1 MDVFAQ
7 IENRVAAALEALKA
21 EGALPADVPT
31 SGIEVETPRDA
42 THGDLATNAAMVL
55 AKPAR
60 MKPRDIADKLQAKL
74 AGVDGVEAVSVA
86 GPGFLN
92 LTLKPEVWHG
102 LVRAILDEGA
112 EYGRS
117 TAGNGKKVNVEY
129 VSANPDGT
137 DARRPLPRRRVRR
150 RARQPARLRRL
161 RRHARILRQRC
172 RRPGRRARAIRIPAL
187 PRGAGRGHRRDTAG
201 ALPRRL
207 PEAGRRGAGDKSTAS
222 RSSTCRRT
230 GGCRSCARSRS
241 SR

>member
-31 SGIEVETPRDA
+31 AGIEVETPRDA

-112 EYGRS
+112 DVRAVDGGQRQESERRVRLRQS
-117 TAGNGKKVNVEY
+117 
-129 VSANPDGT
+129 DGT

-172 RRPGRRARAIRIPAL
+172 GRPGRRARAIRIPAL

-207 PEAGRRGAGDKSTAS
+207 PEAGRCGAGERARQVAPQHAGGPVAAD
-222 RSSTCRRT
+222 RSHVRDRR
-230 GGCRSCARSRS
+230 R
-241 SR
+241 